1 MEFLGMT
8 LHKGT
13 YVQDK
18 DPKEFLV
25 FQPGQLK
32 EELEQFSAK
41 HPQRA
46 ATAHAAQAIH
56 LSQKIFG
63 IDPAGSGVS
72 LLFIR

>member
-1 MEFLGMT
+1 MS
-8 LHKGT
+8 LHKGI

-18 DPKEFLV
+18 DPQGVSCIPTRAAREK
-25 FQPGQLK
+25 
-32 EELEQFSAK
+32 LEQFFGQA
-41 HPQRA
+41 PQRA